1 MIFFLFFFFFCMELR
16 EKEEETD
23 EDHTEM
29 LFKKIPHIQMS
40 INSTLITAIS
50 IIGQRKGLCRPRI
63 PESS

>member
-1 MIFFLFFFFFCMELR
+1 MIFFLFFFFCMELR

>member
-1 MIFFLFFFFFCMELR
+1 MELR

-29 LFKKIPHIQMS
+29 LFKKIPHIQVS
-40 INSTLITAIS
+40 VNSTLITAIS